1 LRHSKVENLST
12 QHIEEGGNR
21 MRRRSWTIAVGLAA
35 VIAIVA
41 VPAAYAA
48 YTTAK
53 LEVRPTATGATVRAT
68 LSPDDDPTASVRIF
82 APSGTTLTTNQ
93 APGTVLGP
101 VRAIVKALDLGGA
114 DLPLE
119 GQLAV
124 APPGAVPPATQQAC
138 LGTTTP
144 MATWVMTLGAA
155 GQTLTVP
162 TYLVATTGTQTALG
176 PAFIQVCL
184 PPPDVPAGTPGRAT
198 FGAKL
203 YSAELTINGV
213 FSRAT
218 GTWVSFWTPYRPAVG
233 QVNVAGT
240 IAAPAVVAAGSITAA
255 ARRSGRRGVG
265 ATVTGR
271 VTQGGQPRAGAA
283 VAILGGPRS
292 NRLRRLGSVRTNAS
306 GGFTFRARSG
316 VFFRANVVAPAG
328 TAAAACTALTPAI
341 APVPCMNPTSN
352 GFTAQSRVVR
362 KR

>member
-1 LRHSKVENLST
+1 MHMK
-12 QHIEEGGNR
+12 
-21 MRRRSWTIAVGLAA
+21 RRIWTVAAALASVAA
-35 VIAIVA
+35 VVA

-48 YTTAK
+48 YTSAK
-53 LEVRPTATGATVRAT
+53 LEVRPAGTAGATVRAT

-82 APSGTTLTTNQ
+82 APSGVSLTTNQ

-119 GQLAV
+119 GQLVV
-124 APPGAVPPATQQAC
+124 APPGAVPAATQAQC

-144 MATWVMTLGAA
+144 LAVWVMTLGAA

-162 TYLVATTGTQTALG
+162 TYLVATAGAQTALG
-176 PAFIQVCL
+176 PAYIQVCL

-203 YSAELTINGV
+203 YSAELTVNGV

-218 GTWVSFWTPYRPAVG
+218 GTWLSMWTPYRPGVG
-233 QVNVAGT
+233 QVNAAGT
-240 IAAPAVVAAGSITAA
+240 IAAPAVVANGTITAA
-255 ARRSGRRGVG
+255 ARRAGRRGVG
-265 ATVTGR
+265 ATVRGR
-271 VTQGGQPRAGAA
+271 VAQGGQARAGAA
-283 VAILGGPRS
+283 VTIFGGPRS
-292 NRLRRLGSVRTNAS
+292 NRLRRLGRVRTNAS
-306 GGFTFRARSG
+306 GAFTFRAKSG
-316 VFFRANVVAPAG
+316 IFFRANVVA
-328 TAAAACTALTPAI
+328 AAAAAPAACTALTPAI
-341 APVPCMNPTSN
+341 TPIPCLNPTSN